1 MSSSS
6 KGVARDSKSK
16 KQSVPHGAPSTTT
29 GTLPAESDED
39 DAAEYNYTL
48 GARYYQNQSYELAR
62 DRLERAVDLD
72 PKMAKAHM
80 MLGMTFEA
88 LEIPRLAT
96 QSYENAIRVAPR
108 DFNIQNAYAVYL
120 CKQRD
125 YNAATRY
132 FERASSHEEN
142 DNSER
147 TLTNAGLCL
156 LQKPDLAEAERLFR
170 AALEQRPTYGEALL
184 QLSLMKFR
192 QEDFMSARAF
202 LQRYMS
208 SNMTTAGIL
217 YLAAEIENKLGN
229 ESGREE
235 YVNQLLRQF
244 PESAEARKVL
254 SSG

>member
-1 MSSSS
+1 
-6 KGVARDSKSK
+6 
-16 KQSVPHGAPSTTT
+16 
-29 GTLPAESDED
+29 
-39 DAAEYNYTL
+39 
-48 GARYYQNQSYELAR
+48 
-62 DRLERAVDLD
+62 
-72 PKMAKAHM
+72 
-80 MLGMTFEA
+80 MT
-88 LEIPRLAT
+88 
-96 QSYENAIRVAPR
+96 S
-108 DFNIQNAYAVYL
+108 
-120 CKQRD
+120 
-125 YNAATRY
+125 
-132 FERASSHEEN
+132 
-142 DNSER
+142 
-147 TLTNAGLCL
+147 LCL

-235 YVNQLLRQF
+235 YVNRLLREF

-254 SSG
+254 SSS